1 MANIPDADIRIDE
14 ALVSRLLDASAP
26 EFAGMRPI
34 ASGNGFDNCVYR
46 LGEKHAIR
54 LPRREIASALIESE
68 QEWLPRLSEGI
79 PTATP
84 VTLIAGTPSAD
95 FPRPWSIVAWIEG
108 SPVTELAVPERGA
121 LAPALAEFVATFQRA
136 APASAPTNA
145 YRGCPL
151 AHRDHSMRERLS
163 SGVLPDS
170 AQLEHIWDQALRAP
184 EWAGLPLWLHG
195 DLHPANLIHEGG
207 ALSGVI
213 DFGDLTAGDP
223 ATDVA
228 VAWLALDREGREIFF
243 DRFAPAYDVDEQLLE
258 RAQGWALLIA
268 STMAVHSDDSPELA
282 AIATHTFEQLLG
294 EERALF

>member
-26 EFAGMRPI
+26 AFAGLTPV

-46 LGEKHAIR
+46 LGDKHAIR
-54 LPRREIASALIESE
+54 LPRREIASALLASE
-68 QEWLPRLSEGI
+68 QEWLPRLSQGI

-84 VTLIAGTPSAD
+84 VTLIAGTPSAE

-108 SPVTELAVPERGA
+108 HPVTELAVADRQG

-136 APASAPTNA
+136 APASAPANA
-145 YRGCPL
+145 YRGGLL
-151 AHRDHSMRERLS
+151 AHRDHSMRERLA
-163 SGVLPDS
+163 SGALPEPE
-170 AQLEHIWDQALRAP
+170 QLGRIWDQALRAS

-207 ALSGVI
+207 ALAGVI

-228 VAWLALDREGREIFF
+228 TAWLTLDRAGRRAFF
-243 DRFAPAYDVDEQLLE
+243 DTFEPAYDVDEPLLE

-268 STMAVHSDDSPELA
+268 STMAVHSDDAPALA
-282 AIATHTFEQLLG
+282 AIAAHTFEQLLG
-294 EERALF
+294 EERGLF